1 MYRPRANLYNLDSDF
16 ATYLDFEYQ
25 AEIEANTR
33 FKDGLVGEGF
43 SSVEHMRH
51 TLSQETEGELR
62 TRLYCAEEEADDYL
76 QRAVQP
82 DISPEDSFEA
92 LVEALLLET
101 HMHMIE
107 SVLEEKRV
115 ATGLEINKGKEI

>member
-82 DISPEDSFEA
+82 DISPEDSFEF
-92 LVEALLLET
+92 LVQSMVIEERMRVYDEVIDEFRADDLEST
-101 HMHMIE
+101 D
-107 SVLEEKRV
+107 K
-115 ATGLEINKGKEI
+115 N